1 MSQLGKVDE
10 KSSLNISLA
19 YLLQIIV
26 VSSAAAWAYFSVNEK
41 IDNNAQETR
50 NLRGNQNNYI
60 FPDIRT
66 LEQQV
71 IALEK
76 DVLVL
81 KAEIEFYKQ
90 QQEKNEQ

>member
-1 MSQLGKVDE
+1 MSELGKVDD

-19 YLLQIIV
+19 YLAQIIV
-26 VSSAAAWAYFSVNEK
+26 AISVAVWGYANITEK
-41 IDNNAQETR
+41 IEKNAQETR

-71 IALEK
+71 VALEK
-76 DVLVL
+76 EVLIL
-81 KAEIEFYKQ
+81 KTEIEFYKKELE
-90 QQEKNEQ
+90 EK